1 MTGLVIYKRD
11 LLKLQ
16 KSIFLKGV
24 VTMYNKRFLIR
35 LTLMTSVFL
44 FAACFA
50 AMAASV
56 PRMTVDELKEHLG
69 EADYQILDAR
79 SGGDWANSAV
89 KISGAERVDPGT
101 VAQWVD
107 NYDREKTI
115 VLYCA

>member
-1 MTGLVIYKRD
+1 
-11 LLKLQ
+11 
-16 KSIFLKGV
+16 
-24 VTMYNKRFLIR
+24 MYNKRFMIY
-35 LTLMTSVFL
+35 LTLMIGVFL
-44 FAACFA
+44 FTACFA

-79 SGGDWANSAV
+79 SGGDWANSEV
-89 KISGAERVDPGT
+89 KVSGAERVDPGT
-101 VAQWVD
+101 VDQWAD